1 MSLINKVLRDLEARE
16 RGEQAPPKRPVLDD
30 LRPASKATDGR
41 SGWFL
46 RVFGLLVV
54 LAVTVAATWWYV
66 SPSHAGV
73 APHTPV
79 ARPTPARHTVPV
91 PRASAPMVV
100 LPPHPAAPGLA
111 SRLATSPARAA
122 VAAAPAAVAR
132 RPAPRPQS
140 HFVFQ
145 SPGAAISR
153 RRAPMTATEQARA
166 AYRRA
171 VLALQAGRA
180 TQARAACKRALRLD
194 PKALSPALLLATLDL
209 QGARLRS
216 ARAVLRAAL
225 KGHPQALPAALLLA
239 QVDLRRGQPAAAAR
253 RLAGLRAA
261 GAGSQ
266 SYWALLAVSQWRAG
280 DQAAA
285 RATYRSALRRF
296 PHDGAL
302 WVGLGLIDRRA
313 GKAARAYRALRH
325 AAACPLS
332 PVLARFVQE
341 QMRTSPGAHQKR

>member
-30 LRPASKATDGR
+30 LRPASKATDRR

-46 RVFGLLVV
+46 RAFGLLAA

-66 SPSHAGV
+66 SPSRAG
-73 APHTPV
+73 AARPTPV
-79 ARPTPARHTVPV
+79 ARLTPARPTVPA

-111 SRLATSPARAA
+111 SRLAISPARAA
-122 VAAAPAAVAR
+122 VAAAPVVVAR
-132 RPAPRPQS
+132 RPAPRPQA

-145 SPGAAISR
+145 SAGAAISR
-153 RRAPMTATEQARA
+153 RRAPMTVHERART

-180 TQARAACKRALRLD
+180 AQARAACELALRLD
-194 PKALSPALLLATLDL
+194 PKALPPALLLATLDL
-209 QGARLRS
+209 QGAHLRS
-216 ARAVLRAAL
+216 AREVLRAAL

-239 QVDLRRGQPAAAAR
+239 QVDLRRGLPAAAAR

-313 GKAARAYRALRH
+313 GKAARAYRAWRH

>member
-30 LRPASKATDGR
+30 LRPASQARDGR

-46 RVFGLLVV
+46 RIFGLLAA

-66 SPSHAGV
+66 SPSRAGAHA
-73 APHTPV
+73 PV
-79 ARPTPARHTVPV
+79 TRSMPARHTVPV

-111 SRLATSPARAA
+111 SRLAIAPARAA
-122 VAAAPAAVAR
+122 VAAAPVAVAR

-140 HFVFQ
+140 HFVFRAQ
-145 SPGAAISR
+145 AAAISR
-153 RRAPMTATEQARA
+153 RRTPLTATERARA

-171 VLALQAGRA
+171 VLALQDGQAGR
-180 TQARAACKRALRLD
+180 ARAACTLALRLN
-194 PKALSPALLLATLDL
+194 PGTLRPALLLATLDL
-209 QGARLRS
+209 QGAHLRS
-216 ARAVLRAAL
+216 ARKVLRAAL
-225 KGHPQALPAALLLA
+225 KRHPRALPAALLLA
-239 QVDLRRGQPAAAAR
+239 QVDLRRGQPASAVH

-261 GAGSQ
+261 GADNA

-280 DQAAA
+280 DPVAA

-296 PHDGAL
+296 PRDGAL

-313 GKAARAYRALRH
+313 GQAARAYRAWRH
-325 AAACPLS
+325 AAACPLP
-332 PVLARFVQE
+332 PVLARFVQA
-341 QMRTSPGAHQKR
+341 QLHAVHGAHQNR